1 MHFDYMKSLQ
11 SLFPCGFCIGELLKG
26 QTDEVE
32 RILDRKSEILVS
44 RAVFFASY
52 FFVVVVV
59 SCKHFPSLGLSLPI

>member
-11 SLFPCGFCIGELLKG
+11 PLFPCGFCIGELLKG

-44 RAVFFASY
+44 RAVFLPAIF
-52 FFVVVVV
+52 VVVV